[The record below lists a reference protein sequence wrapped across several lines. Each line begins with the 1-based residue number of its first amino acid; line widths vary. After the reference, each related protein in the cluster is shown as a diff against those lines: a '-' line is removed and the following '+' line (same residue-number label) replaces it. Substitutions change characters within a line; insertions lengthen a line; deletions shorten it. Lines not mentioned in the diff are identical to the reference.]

1 MPSGTKWAACNV
13 GANSPEE
20 YGSFYAWG
28 ETEEKDDYSWENYK
42 WCKGSDRTIT
52 KYCTN
57 SIYGTVDKKTIL
69 EPEDDVAYVKWGS
82 SWRMPTN
89 EDFYELRSNCTFE
102 WCVFTG
108 VDCYKITS
116 KINGESIYMP
126 VAGYLNGTDLEN
138 AGIGGA
144 FWSSSLRINTEQ
156 CAWGYTCE
164 KDTILHTSVNWGEY
178 WGGYERRTGRSV
190 RPVCK

>member
-1 MPSGTKWAACNV
+1 M

-69 EPEDDVAYVKWGS
+69 EPEDDVAYV
-82 SWRMPTN
+82 
-89 EDFYELRSNCTFE
+89 
-102 WCVFTG
+102 
-108 VDCYKITS
+108 
-116 KINGESIYMP
+116 
-126 VAGYLNGTDLEN
+126 
-138 AGIGGA
+138 
-144 FWSSSLRINTEQ
+144 
-156 CAWGYTCE
+156 
-164 KDTILHTSVNWGEY
+164 
-178 WGGYERRTGRSV
+178 
-190 RPVCK
+190 